1 MFYTGVEHRRVLQ
14 PPFHQDGGLLPCF
27 FAWKHPYL
35 DVYKRQEQLNVF
47 RKMALNLI
55 KRYKEKEKSKRPI
68 SKIMMD
74 CLLDPLLLASV
85 FSET

>member
-1 MFYTGVEHRRVLQ
+1 MGWSVETMHWL
-14 PPFHQDGGLLPCF
+14 
-27 FAWKHPYL
+27 L
-35 DVYKRQEQLNVF
+35 DVHFAEDSCRVETREVQEQLNVF

-74 CLLDPLLLASV
+74 CLLDPLLLAPV

>member
-1 MFYTGVEHRRVLQ
+1 MHHARMGWSVETMHWL
-14 PPFHQDGGLLPCF
+14 
-27 FAWKHPYL
+27 L
-35 DVYKRQEQLNVF
+35 DVHFAEDSCSVETREVQEQLNVF

-68 SKIMMD
+68 SKIILD
-74 CLLDPLLLASV
+74 CLLDPLLHASV